1 MHNTF
6 TLSSAEV
13 GEIEALIAEVRSRHT
28 DFDDPVF
35 LKECSVFARKL
46 PERLLRFLNEFRCN
60 PPAEGYCVISGFPVD
75 DARLGLTPSHWRV
88 KDSNATCWR
97 ECLMMCLYS
106 AALGDLFGWSTQ
118 QDGRII
124 HDVLPV
130 KEFEFEQLGFSS
142 KEELT
147 WHTEDAFHELRGDY
161 LAFLCLRNPD
171 AVATTIARPDFSK
184 LTAAQIDVLFEPHY
198 TIRPDNSHLPKNE
211 SEDRARERLAQGD
224 ALVSAAYED
233 IERRLSQPKKIAV
246 LFGDK
251 KDPYLSLDPYFMEE
265 PEHPEA
271 REALRA
277 LIQATEESLKDVA
290 LQPGE
295 CALVD
300 NYMVV
305 HGRRS
310 FTARFDGTDRW
321 CKRVNITR
329 DIRKSRHVRPDPISR
344 IVY

>member
-6 TLSSAEV
+6 TLSPTDVS
-13 GEIEALIAEVRSRHT
+13 EIEALIAEVRSRHT
-28 DFDDPVF
+28 DFEDPVF
-35 LKECSVFARKL
+35 LKECSVYSKKL
-46 PERLLRFLNEFRCN
+46 PERLLKYLNEFRYD
-60 PPAEGYCVISGFPVD
+60 PPAEGYCIVSGFPVD
-75 DARLGLTPSHWRV
+75 DKRLGPTPSHWRIAQP
-88 KDSNATCWR
+88 SATCWR

-106 AALGDLFGWSTQ
+106 AALGDIFGWATQ

-142 KEELT
+142 REELT

-211 SEDRARERLAQGD
+211 SEDRARARQAQGD

-233 IERRLSQPKKIAV
+233 IELRLSKPKKIAV

-251 KDPYLSLDPYFMEE
+251 RDPYLSLDPYFMEQ

-271 REALRA
+271 REAIGA
-277 LIQATEESLKDVA
+277 LIEATGAALKDMA
-290 LQPGE
+290 LKPGE
-295 CALVD
+295 CALID

-321 CKRVNITR
+321 FKRVNITR
-329 DIRKSRHVRPDPISR
+329 DIRKSRHARPDPASR
-344 IVY
+344 TVY